1 VRKLL
6 FVFASV
12 CALAGM
18 GYLGTW
24 VAAQDGVKPA
34 VGGGEAKPTLKIG
47 VVNITKVIKEFKK
60 ANTLGDKILKDA
72 TEYEGTLKKE
82 QEELKAMEMRLA
94 TLPSEAEKDAGRKTL
109 RQRTMELG
117 DKDQTLQKD
126 IRKRR
131 DEMAVEINKD
141 INRIIDS
148 LSRHLQLEMILTCP
162 DVATKEEKDTLSDA
176 MRRMT
181 APAVWV
187 AWKHPGLD
195 ITDEVVRWVNHY
207 CPAPGGAP
215 AAVAPGA
222 GGK

>member
-1 VRKLL
+1 MRKLL

-94 TLPSEAEKDAGRKTL
+94 TLPSEAEKDALHAQFQVLSEDDAFYGVEFLVDAATRKLTQKFVFEEFLAETYMIYTACGGGL
-109 RQRTMELG
+109 RAMIAG
-117 DKDQTLQKD
+117 LQP
-126 IRKRR
+126 RAR
-131 DEMAVEINKD
+131 A
-141 INRIIDS
+141 
-148 LSRHLQLEMILTCP
+148 
-162 DVATKEEKDTLSDA
+162 
-176 MRRMT
+176 
-181 APAVWV
+181 
-187 AWKHPGLD
+187 AWEQVYALF
-195 ITDEVVRWVNHY
+195 R
-207 CPAPGGAP
+207 ASFGG
-215 AAVAPGA
+215 VDYT
-222 GGK
+222 